1 MPEERRPVLHDPVE
15 LSEQLEPDQP
25 EELGPGRDEGRS
37 NSGRQVGGEVGR
49 HPLGLG
55 NQFGG
60 EDGQEQAETAEQ
72 LADYLRRRGLSGA
85 DATRVAESAWMARP
99 EDASEHAAPPPREGL
114 VSATGFSVGVIV
126 LMFIAFAVLYL
137 FVLR

>member
-1 MPEERRPVLHDPVE
+1 MSESFDTSGGPVAIEFGINRWVLVT
-15 LSEQLEPDQP
+15 
-25 EELGPGRDEGRS
+25 
-37 NSGRQVGGEVGR
+37 V
-49 HPLGLG
+49 
-55 NQFGG
+55 GG

-99 EDASEHAAPPPREGL
+99 EDAGEHAAPPPREGL

-126 LMFIAFAVLYL
+126 LMFIGFAVLYL